1 MKLHEMAAWG
11 DMGSVPLVKVGSL
24 ITIPADSHY
33 STHPGHRTHQHMSG
47 IFVQLLCT
55 CLGLPPFDLE
65 L

>member
-1 MKLHEMAAWG
+1 
-11 DMGSVPLVKVGSL
+11 MGSVPLVRVGRL